1 MSQIVLLD
9 GGMGQELIRRSS
21 QPASPLW
28 SAQVLMD
35 EPDIVEAV
43 HRDYI
48 EAGAKVL
55 TLNSY
60 SVTPERLARDASED
74 LFEPLQARAIEIAQ
88 RALGSEGEAGAIKIG
103 GCLSP
108 LYGSYRPDTAPSF
121 DECLDTYRRIVAQ
134 QREAVDVFICET
146 MSSVKEAR
154 SAVRAAVE
162 SGKPVWCGMSV
173 MDEDGTRLRSGEP
186 LESGAL
192 AAKEEGAAAVLVN
205 CSWPEAVS
213 QAMPIL
219 AETGLP
225 FGGFANGFT
234 KIDALQIGGTVD
246 GLKARTDLGPDQYAD
261 HAMAWIE
268 SGATLVGGCCEVGP
282 AHIEKLA
289 KRLNEAGHQV
299 VGSL

>member
-60 SVTPERLARDASED
+60 SVTPERLAREASED
-74 LFEPLQARAIEIAQ
+74 LFEPLQARAIEIVQ
-88 RALGSEGEAGAIKIG
+88 RAVGSERGVDSVKIG

-108 LYGSYRPDTAPSF
+108 LHGSYRPDTAPSF
-121 DECLDTYRRIVAQ
+121 DVCVATYRRIVAE

-154 SAVRAAVE
+154 SAVRAAAE

-173 MDEDGTRLRSGEP
+173 MDEDGTRLRSGEV
-186 LESGAL
+186 LAEGVQ
-192 AAKEEGAAAVLVN
+192 AAKDEGAAAVMVN
-205 CSWPEAVS
+205 CSWPEAID

-219 AETGLP
+219 AESGLP

-246 GLKARTDLGPDQYAD
+246 GLKARTDLGPGQYAD
-261 HAMAWIE
+261 HAMAWILA
-268 SGATLVGGCCEVGP
+268 GASIVGGCCEVGP
-282 AHIEKLA
+282 AHIKELA
-289 KRLNEAGHQV
+289 SRLNEAGHQI